1 MKKEKESKL
10 KQVMSSLDEY
20 LSANYSIRYNLITQ
34 QCEFRLKRSRGR
46 YRIVDEREFNSLVIE
61 AIEQGVDCLDRDMR
75 RYLGSSRI
83 PSIHPVEDFLNHLP
97 RWDGRDRVGELARAV
112 SDEAQWVEVFHKWML
127 AMVAQWS
134 GKSRMHGNC
143 LIPVLVNPRQ
153 GLKKSTFC
161 RSLLPPV
168 LQDYYTD
175 DFDVTRGGDALRKMR
190 DLALINIDEFNRMG
204 EAKLGRLK
212 NLVQMSSLNMRQP
225 YQRSYSSQP
234 RLGSFI
240 GTSNFRELL
249 TDPSGSRRFYPVVTK
264 DGIRVSRLNYGQL
277 YAQLKEELGR
287 NCRYWLTPAE
297 EQAVTLRNNAFLRRP
312 IEESLFYACFGLPK
326 AGEKAQRWSI
336 GQIYEVMKKANP
348 STMRDVKMGQFGE
361 HLALMGVDKVVTHF
375 GTQYLLNRI

>member
-10 KQVMSSLDEY
+10 KQVMSGLDEY

-34 QCEFRLKRSRGR
+34 QCEFRPKQSRGR

-75 RYLGSSRI
+75 RYLGSARI
-83 PSIHPVEDFLNHLP
+83 PSFHPVEDFLSHLP
-97 RWDGRDRVGELARAV
+97 RWDGQDRVRELARLV

-175 DFDVTRGGDALRKMR
+175 DFDVTREGDALRKMR

-212 NLVQMSSLNMRQP
+212 NLVQMGSLNMRRL

-249 TDPSGSRRFYPVVTK
+249 TDPSGSRRFYPVMTK
-264 DGIRVSRLNYGQL
+264 DGIRLSRLNYGQL

-348 STMRDVKMGQFGE
+348 STMRDVKMKQFGE
-361 HLALMGVDKVVTHF
+361 HLALMGVEKVATHF

>member
-1 MKKEKESKL
+1 MEKERESKL
-10 KQVMSSLDEY
+10 KQVMNGLDNF
-20 LSANYSIRYNLITQ
+20 LSAKYSIRYNLITQ
-34 QCEFRLKRSRGR
+34 QCEFRLKQSRGH
-46 YRIVDEREFNSLVIE
+46 YRPLDEREFNSLVIE
-61 AIEQGVDCLDRDMR
+61 AIEEGIDCLDRDMR

-83 PSIHPVEDFLNHLP
+83 PSSHPVEDFLGHLP
-97 RWDGRDRVGELARAV
+97 RWDGRDRVDELARSV

-134 GKSRMHGNC
+134 GKNRMHGNC

-168 LQDYYTD
+168 LQGYYTD
-175 DFDVTRGGDALRKMR
+175 DFDVTREGDALRKMR

-225 YQRSYSSQP
+225 YQKNYSLQP
-234 RLGSFI
+234 RLSSFI

-249 TDPSGSRRFYPVVTK
+249 TDPSGGRRFFPVMTK
-264 DGIRVSRLNYGQL
+264 GVIRLFRINYSQL

-287 NCRYWLTPAE
+287 NHRYWLTPAE
-297 EQAVTLRNNAFLRRP
+297 EQAVTLRNTAFLRRP
-312 IEESLFYACFGLPK
+312 IEESLFYSCFSLPE
-326 AGEKAQRWSI
+326 ATGKAQRWSI

-361 HLALMGVDKVVTHF
+361 HLALMGVEKLQTHF
-375 GTQYLLNRI
+375 GFQYLLNRI

>member
-10 KQVMSSLDEY
+10 KQIMSGLDEY
-20 LSANYSIRYNLITQ
+20 LSATYSIRYNLITQ
-34 QCEFRLKRSRGR
+34 QCEFRPKQSRGR

-61 AIEQGVDCLDRDMR
+61 AIEQGIDCLDRDMR

-83 PSIHPVEDFLNHLP
+83 PSSHPVEDFLGHLP
-97 RWDGRDRVGELARAV
+97 HWDGQDRVGELARLV

-134 GKSRMHGNC
+134 GKNRMHGNC

-168 LQDYYTD
+168 LQNYYTD
-175 DFDVTRGGDALRKMR
+175 DFDVTREGDALRKMR

-204 EAKLGRLK
+204 EAKLARLK
-212 NLVQMSSLNMRQP
+212 NLVQMGSLNMRRL

-312 IEESLFYACFGLPK
+312 IEESLFYACFSLPK

-348 STMRDVKMGQFGE
+348 STMRDVKMKQFGE
-361 HLALMGVDKVVTHF
+361 HLALMGVEKVVTHF